1 MSAAVAS
8 RYARALVDVLVDP
21 KSTSGTTP
29 ELALEQLKEFSKML
43 DGSSELSAVLLTPAV
58 SPARKRAV
66 IARFA
71 EMLPLATV
79 IKNFLYVVI
88 DHRRTAL
95 LHGILE
101 AIQAQLDERMGI
113 ARAQITSASVLSEE
127 QQTQIQASFS
137 SKTGKKIL
145 GQFTVNPDLIGGVM
159 VRIGSTIYDGSVR
172 GSLDGLRKKLVA
184 E

>member
-21 KSTSGTTP
+21 KSTAGTTP
-29 ELALEQLKEFSKML
+29 ELALDQLKEFSKML

-127 QQTQIQASFS
+127 QQRQIQASFS